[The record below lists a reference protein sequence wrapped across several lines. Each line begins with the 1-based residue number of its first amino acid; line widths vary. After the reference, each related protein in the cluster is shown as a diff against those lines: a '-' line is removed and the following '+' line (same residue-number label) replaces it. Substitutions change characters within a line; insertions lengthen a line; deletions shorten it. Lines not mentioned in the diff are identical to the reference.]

1 MKQHHKVSSHYVI
14 NQNNARSNFKYAGY
28 WFIQASSNTKV
39 YVIGTFVAKMCLANP
54 RREYASSVKVTTHLV
69 KHLKHLKHT
78 SYQTSL
84 LVVGTQ
90 SNQLRKTRK
99 TQRHQ
104 VRCLTWQ
111 LKKGH
116 RCGWQYFL
124 SQKWAP
130 IWLNRSSVM
139 LSNHNMAGQSMIFPP
154 RIHECMRT
162 SLYVRQKTRRICHT
176 KT

>member
-1 MKQHHKVSSHYVI
+1 MATLLKYQDLLEPLENIISLGLITGITKRKC
-14 NQNNARSNFKYAGY
+14 NQLDTNIQRSYLPRRGRC
-28 WFIQASSNTKV
+28 I
-39 YVIGTFVAKMCLANP
+39 ANP

-99 TQRHQ
+99 TQKHQ

-124 SQKWAP
+124 SEKWAP
-130 IWLNRSSVM
+130 IWLKRSYVM
-139 LSNHNMAGQSMIFPP
+139 LSNHNMTGQSMIFPP
-154 RIHECMRT
+154 RINECMRT
-162 SLYVRQKTRRICHT
+162 SLYGRQHHDL
-176 KT
+176 